1 MTLTVTP
8 WSGKPI
14 SAPGVYDLT
23 METYHGQPC
32 EGPSISSSGL
42 RTLWAASPAHFY
54 LNSSL
59 NPHREPDDK
68 ERPHFSLGRAAHH
81 LLLQGRKGF
90 DAEYVVRPDKWKDWR
105 TADAREWKAEQIAAG
120 MTIITDAELE
130 NIAGMA
136 RSLGSHPLV
145 KAGILDGAVE
155 RSLIWRDPETGVWCK
170 SRPDAIPNASGDF
183 ADLKTCVSVSTDSLR
198 RSLGDFGYHQQGALV
213 GEASRHVLGREM
225 ATFTLVWVEKAAP
238 WCVRV
243 TTLTTE
249 DLLRGQRQNE
259 AALRVFARCVDTGD
273 WPGPGGDQPDGEYL
287 SISEWTA
294 KSIDARLELFKQT
307 HPFQHA
313 AE

>member
-1 MTLTVTP
+1 MKARTLPDDALITEN
-8 WSGKPI
+8 
-14 SAPGVYDLT
+14 GVYDLT
-23 METYHGQPC
+23 MDRYHGQPC
-32 EGPSISSSGL
+32 DGPSISSSGL
-42 RTLWAASPAHFY
+42 RTIWQSSPAHYY

-59 NPHREPDDK
+59 NPNREPDED
-68 ERPHFSLGRAAHH
+68 ERPHFALGRAAHH

-90 DAEYVVRPDKWKDWR
+90 DAEYAVRPERWKDWR
-105 TADAREWKAEQIAAG
+105 TAEAREWKSDAIKAG
-120 MTIITDAELE
+120 MTIITDAELA

-136 RSLGSHPLV
+136 RSLAAHPLV

-170 SRPDAIPNASGDF
+170 SRPDAIPTSGLDV

-213 GEASRHVLGREM
+213 GEAFRHVLGREM

-238 WCVRV
+238 WCVRI
-243 TTLTTE
+243 TTLTPE

-259 AALRVFARCVDTGD
+259 AALRLFARCADAGH
-273 WPGPGGDQPDGEYL
+273 WPGPGGEQPDGEFL
-287 SISEWTA
+287 SISDWSA
-294 KSIDARLELFKQT
+294 KSIDARLETMKQAA
-307 HPFQHA
+307 PYLNA

>member
-1 MTLTVTP
+1 MKARTLPDDALITEN
-8 WSGKPI
+8 
-14 SAPGVYDLT
+14 GVYDLT
-23 METYHGQPC
+23 MDRYHGQPC
-32 EGPSISSSGL
+32 DGPSISSSGL
-42 RTLWAASPAHFY
+42 RTIWNSSPAHFY

-59 NPHREPDDK
+59 NPDREPDED
-68 ERPHFSLGRAAHH
+68 ERPHFALGRAAHH

-90 DAEYVVRPDKWKDWR
+90 DAEYAVRPERWKDWR
-105 TADAREWKAEQIAAG
+105 TAEAREWKSDAIKAG
-120 MTIITDAELE
+120 MTIITDAELA

-136 RSLGSHPLV
+136 RSLAAHPLV

-170 SRPDAIPNASGDF
+170 SRPDAIPTSGLDV

-213 GEASRHVLGREM
+213 GEAFRHVLGREM

-238 WCVRV
+238 WCVRI
-243 TTLTTE
+243 TTLTPE

-259 AALRVFARCVDTGD
+259 AALRLFARCADAGH
-273 WPGPGGDQPDGEYL
+273 WPGPGGEQPDGEFL
-287 SISEWTA
+287 SISDWSA
-294 KSIDARLELFKQT
+294 KSIDARLETMKQAA
-307 HPFQHA
+307 PYLNA